1 MVLLK
6 QLIFT
11 LHLYLIVVHLDAKK
25 CQKGHRVTI
34 TKHNVE
40 GCAECPL
47 GYFQPEENDSQKCK
61 VCTKCDRRFGITVE
75 NCMAVTDTKCKC
87 GRGSIPW
94 ENEPASCKCPIGFGI
109 KDGECSKCE
118 NGYFSE
124 FINSVCKKWK
134 ECKSG
139 VNVNGTD
146 KSDVTCNKEQK
157 SNTVITTPPTSNE
170 ITSLV
175 THLRSLRSHEGA
187 QTQDINQYTT
197 TTTTAPRHAVTSRDI
212 EHPNQPSITGNHIG
226 MTLLIFG
233 IIALLVL
240 TAVTCKLHITPCM
253 QRKPPAPTNDPLC
266 RRPVE
271 ESGDDSLSSL
281 KLNPGEP

>member
-6 QLIFT
+6 KLIFI
-11 LHLYLIVVHLDAKK
+11 LNFYLIVVHLDAKK
-25 CQKGHRVTI
+25 CPKGQKVTI
-34 TKHNVE
+34 TKDNVE
-40 GCAECPL
+40 GCATCPL

-61 VCTKCDRRFGITVE
+61 VCTKCDRRFGIIVE
-75 NCMAVTDTKCKC
+75 KCTAVTDTKCKC
-87 GRGSIPW
+87 GKGSIPW
-94 ENEPASCKCPIGFGI
+94 ENETASCKCPIGFGI
-109 KDGECSKCE
+109 KDRECSKCE
-118 NGYFSE
+118 NGYFTES
-124 FINSVCKKWK
+124 IDSVCKKWK

-139 VNVNGTD
+139 VIVNGTD

-157 SNTVITTPPTSNE
+157 SNTDITTPTTSNK

-175 THLRSLRSHEGA
+175 THLRSLRPHEGA
-187 QTQDINQYTT
+187 QTQEINQRTT
-197 TTTTAPRHAVTSRDI
+197 TTTAAPRHAVTSRDI
-212 EHPNQPSITGNHIG
+212 VHSTQPSITGNHIG

-240 TAVTCKLHITPCM
+240 TAVTCKLHITPCV
-253 QRKPPAPTNDPLC
+253 QRKQPVPTNDQLC